1 MNIEDVLLE
10 DVHGIVGSEPM
21 PLDYSHQTQYVREV
35 YRKLQADLYQQ
46 RKGGGGSE
54 IPVNYMDEIHQLR
67 IWWMEGF
74 AHHNHRGLD
83 LYPCNFNDILAHLY
97 IQLCYLQFHRQQS
110 KVLDFERRWLSSSQG
125 QYEFGWIVDACCA
138 LASLAGCKHIYIM
151 QDPELQR
158 VSITSSSIT
167 HPLTLGQLE
176 LNQKLI
182 ELDRLEQQQHQV
194 DSSMDLDQVS
204 MISFPTLD
212 QLDILAYEHHLG
224 FINLWFYYRYHR
236 NSDTQLY
243 EWEVHSRLVDYIRA
257 LQVQYLTQI
266 EGQRERQRQ
275 LSLQRT
281 QNEEKEEKK
290 KTMDRDEDEDE
301 DGWGGEGMEL
311 PKEWL
316 PPSDRWKRERALH
329 TYMMKEEQPQNS
341 GCYYWFRTPL
351 SYIDRLL
358 VLQTHVFA
366 QVEAEYALLNQYP
379 HYTFDRWQC
388 NYARSR
394 RLFMEWIQSQSSK
407 SSENEDGAV
416 KVFKST
422 TFEHIL
428 PLGARSIS
436 TRMKDSRKQPD
447 IVFRDMLGDRATMYI
462 DDLVTNYKSR
472 AHIAKTPTHPL
483 YPFLLLTILHFSLKQ
498 QGQALNDFIKECVIP
513 SSNVMGEI
521 IENKVFEK
529 EQQYGRTRVPL
540 MIILTGKYCIHSY
553 FNQDSEELREQE
565 EQEEEEDEEEGGRG
579 VRFGDGMGIGTG
591 YWYIC
596 NNAVEWILTWFVL
609 CYLQYPNS
617 LEFPIGKSFKHWLQV
632 FRLV

>member
-1 MNIEDVLLE
+1 MNIEDAMVE
-10 DVHGIVGSEPM
+10 DVHGIIGSEPR
-21 PLDYSHQTQYVREV
+21 PVDYTEQTRYIREV

-46 RKGGGGSE
+46 RRARKRGGE
-54 IPVNYMDEIHQLR
+54 WEVPVQYLDEIHQLR
-67 IWWMEGF
+67 AWWMEGF

-83 LYPCNFNDILAHLY
+83 LYPCNFNDILSHLY
-97 IQLCYLQFHRQQS
+97 IQLCYVQFHRQQS
-110 KVLDFERRWLSSSQG
+110 KILEFERRWLATSQG
-125 QYEFGWIVDACCA
+125 KYDFSLIVDACCA
-138 LASLAGCKHIYIM
+138 LASLAGCKHAYIM

-158 VSITSSSIT
+158 VSATASNIA

-176 LNQKLI
+176 LNQKLA
-182 ELDRLEQQQHQV
+182 ELDRIESQKHQV
-194 DSSMDLDQVS
+194 DSSKDLDQVS
-204 MISFPTLD
+204 LPSFPTLE
-212 QLDILAYEHHLG
+212 QLDVLAYEHHLG

-236 NSDTQLY
+236 NSENQLY
-243 EWEVHSRLVDYIRA
+243 EWEVHNQLVDYIRS
-257 LQVQYLTQI
+257 LQVQYLAQI

-281 QNEEKEEKK
+281 EEKREEERK
-290 KTMDRDEDEDE
+290 EDSDDE
-301 DGWGGEGMEL
+301 DGEGDGMEL

-316 PPSDRWKRERALH
+316 PPSDRWKKERALH

-379 HYTFDRWQC
+379 QYTFNRWQR
-388 NYARSR
+388 NYAHSYKA
-394 RLFMEWIQSQSSK
+394 LVGWIKTLSSK
-407 SSENEDGAV
+407 SSENEDGLV
-416 KVFKST
+416 KVFKSV

-447 IVFRDMLGDRATMYI
+447 IVFRDMMGDRATMYI
-462 DDLVTNYKSR
+462 DDLVTNHKSR

-498 QGQALNDFIKECVIP
+498 QGQALNDFVKECVVP
-513 SSNVMGEI
+513 SSRVLGTEI
-521 IENKVFEK
+521 KVFDK
-529 EQQYGRTRVPL
+529 QRQYGRTRVPL

-553 FNQDSEELREQE
+553 FDQDSHELQ
-565 EQEEEEDEEEGGRG
+565 EQEEEGEEEGGG
-579 VRFGDGMGIGTG
+579 VRFGDGLGIGTG
-591 YWYIC
+591 YWYVC
-596 NNAVEWILTWFVL
+596 NNAMEWVLTWFVL
-609 CYLQYPNS
+609 CYMQYPNS
-617 LEFPIGKSFKHWLQV
+617 LEFPIGRSFKHWLQV